1 MSRPYS
7 DASCGQAGRRVG
19 GVREWGF
26 GDNVYPYPSLMQ
38 LLVIDTA
45 AYVAYV
51 KMRLILAYLAVYL
64 CQLSIQSIQ
73 NKNRLCVIESRLIVV
88 PSNTTNSN
96 ES

>member
-1 MSRPYS
+1 MRV
-7 DASCGQAGRRVG
+7 GGRRVG

-26 GDNVYPYPSLMQ
+26 GDNVYPYQSLMQ

-64 CQLSIQSIQ
+64 CQYSLF
-73 NKNRLCVIESRLIVV
+73 KTKPDYVCH
-88 PSNTTNSN
+88 
-96 ES
+96 